1 MVTGRNGATLLIDGR
16 WEGAETTFTTVDP
29 SSLHKQTGEY
39 AEATAAQ
46 VRSAFVAAT
55 RAQHAWAGL
64 STTSRAA
71 VLNRLAELM
80 EDRASELAGRL
91 TADMGKTIKD
101 TRAEVARS
109 ASVFRYFAAE
119 AAQSAGEVFPAS
131 TTDTMLLTLDEPVG
145 VVGVITPW
153 NFPMAIPAF
162 KLGPALAFG
171 NTVVWKPAEAASGSA
186 VLLAELFVE
195 AGLPAGVLNL
205 ITGDGKRISSS
216 FTSDPDLAALT
227 FTGSNS
233 VGVSL
238 RQAVAERSVKIQV
251 EMGGKNP
258 AVVLADADLDDAAV
272 QIARGSMLSTG
283 QRCTATSRV
292 YVETTVFDEFCARLV
307 RAVDAFRVG
316 DPYLNETDIGP
327 LATVDQHRRVAD
339 YLALAKQ
346 EGATVLTG
354 SLEVADPATAD
365 GCFVAPTVLTNV
377 ATDSRLL
384 TEEIFGPVV
393 VVTECADYAETLRL
407 SNTSKYGLS
416 AAIFTSRIDR
426 ATDFMRRSATGL
438 VHINRETAGI
448 EVNVPFGGV
457 KESGNS
463 SSELG
468 KAAKT
473 FYTNHKTVYL
483 RSKQV

>member
-1 MVTGRNGATLLIDGR
+1 MVTGRNAATLLIDGR
-16 WEGAETTFTTVDP
+16 WEGAETTFTRADP
-29 SSLHKQTGEY
+29 SRLDRQTGEY
-39 AEATAAQ
+39 AEASSAQ
-46 VRSAFVAAT
+46 VRRAFAAAS
-55 RAQHAWAGL
+55 RAQPAWAGL
-64 STTSRAA
+64 PAPGRAA
-71 VLNRLAELM
+71 VLNRLAELL
-80 EDRASELAGRL
+80 EDRAPELAYRL
-91 TADMGKTIKD
+91 TADMGKAIKD

-109 ASVFRYFAAE
+109 ASVFRYFAGE
-119 AAQSAGEVFPAS
+119 ATQSTGGVFPAS
-131 TTDTMLLTLDEPVG
+131 TTDTMLLARDEPVG

-162 KLGPALAFG
+162 KLGPGLAFG
-171 NTVVWKPAEAASGSA
+171 NAVVWKPAEAASGSA
-186 VLLAELFVE
+186 VLLAELFIE

-216 FTSDPDLAALT
+216 LTGDPDLAALT

-233 VGVSL
+233 VGVNL
-238 RQAVAERSVKIQV
+238 RQAVADRSVKIQL

-258 AVVLADADLDDAAV
+258 AVVLEDADLDDAAE
-272 QIARGSMLSTG
+272 QIARGAMLSAG

-292 YVETTVFDEFCARLV
+292 YVVTTVLDEFCARLV

-316 DPYLNETDIGP
+316 DPYLDETDIGP
-327 LATVDQHRRVAD
+327 LASVDQHRRVAEF
-339 YLALAKQ
+339 LALAKQ
-346 EGATVLTG
+346 ERATVLAG
-354 SLEVADPATAD
+354 CLEVADPATAG
-365 GCFVAPTVLTNV
+365 GCFVAPTVLTDV

-393 VVTECADYAETLRL
+393 VVTECADYEEALQL
-407 SNTSKYGLS
+407 ANSSKYGLS

-438 VHINRETAGI
+438 VHVNRETAGI

-457 KESGNS
+457 KESGSS

-468 KAAKT
+468 KAAKA

-483 RSKQV
+483 RSMKV